1 MGAHAGGTTRLHLAP
16 NLTDVDTEMTDI
28 PARPAQVDPVH
39 VPTPGRQVRPSALGR
54 GTHAVSDVHRLVDTQ
69 FHVAFPHRIWVAGE
83 VGLVLRDA
91 QDEQADL
98 RFTLHPSTDPGLDE
112 VVGSLSCVVPGENVT
127 AVAELLHRSHDAVL
141 DEVLREGRLA
151 RVGGLLRFDAARHG
165 VVLLVSE
172 LDPAPTAA
180 ALADARAEAR
190 AAVLAQSLAERQS
203 RLAPPRA
210 PLDIAVVGPAGDP
223 ELDRVCAQLTTG
235 PFAVTAR
242 PVPARLN
249 GSAAPQLLAQA
260 LTAAGQG
267 SDAVLVVRS
276 QGQPLGL
283 AAFDAIE
290 AAQAVAASPVPVLTG
305 LGGGGVVTAC
315 DDVAGH
321 ALPTAEAA
329 GAHLLG
335 WLAAADRE
343 LSELR
348 EEVARAATAATGRCH
363 RALADATEAVELA
376 AAQAQER
383 SAQAAAVLRRRLL
396 VAAVAVLALAG
407 GLVLATR
414 SPLALLLLLL
424 PLAVVF
430 GQHLFTRARRSA
442 GRRRMAQ
449 RQDEFTAV
457 LRRLEAVRDEL
468 ATTSSPDHVA
478 VLREE
483 SADLA
488 EHGRQ
493 LLEGSVGPPP

>member
-1 MGAHAGGTTRLHLAP
+1 MEKTG
-16 NLTDVDTEMTDI
+16 I
-28 PARPAQVDPVH
+28 SARSGQVDPVH

-54 GTHAVSDVHRLVDTQ
+54 GTHAVSDVHRMVDDQ
-69 FHVAFPHRIWVAGE
+69 FHVAFPHRVWVAGE
-83 VGLVLRDA
+83 VSLVLRDE

-98 RFTLHPSTDPGLDE
+98 RFTLHPSTDPGPDE
-112 VVGSLSCVVPGENVT
+112 AVCSLQCVVPGENVT

-151 RVGGLLRFDAARHG
+151 RVGGLLRFDAVRHG

-172 LDPAPTAA
+172 LDPAPTTA
-180 ALADARAEAR
+180 ALAAARTAAR
-190 AAVLAQSLAERQS
+190 AAVLAQSLGERQS
-203 RLAPPRA
+203 RHPRPRA
-210 PLDIAVVGPAGDP
+210 PLDVAVLGPAGDP
-223 ELDRVCAQLTTG
+223 ELDRVCAQLTSG

-242 PVPARLN
+242 PMPVRLN
-249 GSAAPQLLAQA
+249 GTDAPRLLAKA
-260 LTAAGQG
+260 LAEAGQG

-290 AAQAVAASPVPVLTG
+290 AAQAVAASTVPVLTG
-305 LGGGGVVTAC
+305 LGGGGVATAC

-348 EEVARAATAATGRCH
+348 GEVARAAAAATRRCH
-363 RALADATEAVELA
+363 RGLTDATAAVEA
-376 AAQAQER
+376 AAAEAQER

-396 VAAVAVLALAG
+396 VAAAVVAVLAA
-407 GLVLATR
+407 GLVPATR
-414 SPLALLLLLL
+414 SPLPLLLLLL
-424 PLAVVF
+424 PVAVVV
-430 GQHLFTRARRSA
+430 GQDLFTRARRSA
-442 GRRRMAQ
+442 GRRRMAE
-449 RQDEFTAV
+449 RQDDYTAV
-457 LRRLEAVRDEL
+457 VQRLEAVRDEL
-468 ATTSSPDHVA
+468 ATTASPEHVA
-478 VLREE
+478 MLREE
-483 SADLA
+483 AADLA

-493 LLEGSVGPPP
+493 LLEGSVGPPPPSAGAVPLG